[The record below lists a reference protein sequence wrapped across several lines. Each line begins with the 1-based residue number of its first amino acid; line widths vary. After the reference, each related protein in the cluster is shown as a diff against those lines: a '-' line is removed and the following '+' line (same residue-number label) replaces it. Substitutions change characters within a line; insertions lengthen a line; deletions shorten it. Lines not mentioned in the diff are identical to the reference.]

1 MKYFKEKSLNSNGWW
16 KTKRKHIICTEKRR
30 KKAWSSRRHKIC
42 GGGREMIRQSFLPGN
57 IDLQSDFF
65 SCFNS
70 SILDFFLGVQF
81 IFGFLHYIL
90 KAWMSHGRMFRKH
103 LTVLIKKK
111 RKEKTH
117 LAMGGWGGHT
127 YFRCIRSHQI
137 PACKC
142 MAMEY
147 ILKSFGENQ

>member
-1 MKYFKEKSLNSNGWW
+1 
-16 KTKRKHIICTEKRR
+16 
-30 KKAWSSRRHKIC
+30 
-42 GGGREMIRQSFLPGN
+42 MIRQSFLPGN
-57 IDLQSDFF
+57 LDLQSDFF
-65 SCFNS
+65 SFFNL

-117 LAMGGWGGHT
+117 LAMGG
-127 YFRCIRSHQI
+127 
-137 PACKC
+137 
-142 MAMEY
+142 
-147 ILKSFGENQ
+147 